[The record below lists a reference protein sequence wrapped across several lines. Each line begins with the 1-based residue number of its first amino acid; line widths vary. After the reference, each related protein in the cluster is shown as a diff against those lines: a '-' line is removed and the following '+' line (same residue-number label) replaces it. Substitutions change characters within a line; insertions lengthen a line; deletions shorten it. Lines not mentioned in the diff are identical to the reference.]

1 MAIIATEEIFGG
13 PFDSTA
19 VTETV
24 NGFPRGNKAVDA
36 AFFASMMSS
45 IISDG
50 IVSGRGEEF
59 KVYPGGDLS
68 VAVTPGCAWGN
79 GYMAV
84 SEEDVYF
91 ELEEGHTYKVFIRF
105 DSSGGKAELLVFE
118 DDHGVIPMRS
128 ASICDLVLAEIT
140 VGNDVTDI
148 TSADIEDTRS
158 DRQMC
163 GFVTSRL
170 K

>member
-1 MAIIATEEIFGG
+1 MAIIAKEAILGG
-13 PFDSTA
+13 PFDSTS

-50 IVSGRGEEF
+50 IVAGRGEEL

-68 VAVTPGCAWGN
+68 VAVTSGCAWGN
-79 GYMAV
+79 GYMAI

-91 ELEEGHTYKVFIRF
+91 ELEEGHTYKVFLRF
-105 DSSGGKAELLVFE
+105 DGAGGKAELLVYE
-118 DDHGVIPMRS
+118 DDHGVIPMRTP
-128 ASICDLVLAEIT
+128 SICDLVLAEVT
-140 VGNDVTDI
+140 VGSDAVEI
-148 TSADIEDTRS
+148 TSSDIEDTRS
-158 DRQMC
+158 DRQLC
-163 GFVTSRL
+163 GYVTSRL